1 MKVSCLK
8 EITYEL
14 ASHLGSLG
22 SCELNEAEASRL
34 VAVLDADTGGENL
47 TELSEIIVQIL
58 VGPVTT
64 ETLYKNVG
72 LRGTIPQEVLV
83 VG

>member
-1 MKVSCLK
+1 M
-8 EITYEL
+8 ITYDL

-22 SCELNEAEASRL
+22 SCELDEAEASRL
-34 VAVLDADTGGENL
+34 VAVLNADSGGENL

-64 ETLYKNVG
+64 ETLHKDVG
-72 LRGTIPQEVLV
+72 LRSTVSQQVLV